1 MKKYIN
7 YIKCVIAFCLLFF
20 GSLLKYIPIAIFK
33 IDINNMS
40 NLTSIYLSTFTNVI
54 CFIILILMYRKD
66 IINGIKD
73 LKEKKYKPLLD
84 GFNYWFIALMIMV
97 LSNTIISCFSP
108 LGTSSN
114 EATIRELLN
123 TSWLTILS
131 VAIISPVIEEL
142 VWRMSLYKIIKN
154 KWAYIIASGIIFGAL
169 HVMMTPTTSIID
181 LFYLI
186 PYCSMGVGFAY
197 MQYKTGNILTS
208 ISMHVLHNSLNTIST
223 LIFAGMIIW

>member
-20 GSLLKYIPIAIFK
+20 GSLLKDIPIAIFK
-33 IDINNMS
+33 RDINKMS

-197 MQYKTGNILTS
+197 MQYKTENILTS

>member
-208 ISMHVLHNSLNTIST
+208 ISMHVLKKSQNTIST
-223 LIFAGMIIW
+223 